1 MHFIYVWKSK
11 NIIGR
16 VIVSQSECTAWIE
29 VVVAER
35 QPHLLM
41 FSRQKSVHQN
51 FVLAV
56 TFNCSS
62 LVISFGKCVLK
73 VEILNCNLCRLLQV
87 KESRVWL

>member
-16 VIVSQSECTAWIE
+16 VIVIQSECTAWIE
-29 VVVAER
+29 VVVTEG

-41 FSRQKSVHQN
+41 FSRQKCVYQN

-62 LVISFGKCVLK
+62 LVISFGKWVLK
-73 VEILNCNLCRLLQV
+73 VEILN
-87 KESRVWL
+87 

>member
-1 MHFIYVWKSK
+1 MLFIYVWKSK
-11 NIIGR
+11 NITGR
-16 VIVSQSECTAWIE
+16 VIVSQSECTARIE
-29 VVVAER
+29 LVVTET

-41 FSRQKSVHQN
+41 FSRQKWVYQN

-73 VEILNCNLCRLLQV
+73 VETLN
-87 KESRVWL
+87 